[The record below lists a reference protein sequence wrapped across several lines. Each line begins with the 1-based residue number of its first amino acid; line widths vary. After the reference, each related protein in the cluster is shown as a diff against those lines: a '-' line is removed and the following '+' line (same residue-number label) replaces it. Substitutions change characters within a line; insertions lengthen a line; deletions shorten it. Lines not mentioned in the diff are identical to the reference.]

1 MSKSVLMT
9 VLMVFVGSLAWAQER
24 PVVNAPGEEE
34 TFSGGRPVYAKGK
47 PSDDFGKTFE
57 GYVQVDET
65 WEDVRIV
72 RSRTEAG
79 KTPDVGVKF
88 TGTPRVSVVERVEP
102 MFVDWVQDDE
112 EEWVF
117 SPVIAVTW
125 FERIVVQPSEKRI
138 FAEKIENDRLFT
150 YAAKEVIGAEYCLEY
165 RCGALYRFDP
175 KPVSCR
181 WLAPKK
187 GESENCFQ

>member
-1 MSKSVLMT
+1 MSRFLFVMLLLMCVSVPCL
-9 VLMVFVGSLAWAQER
+9 AQER
-24 PVVNAPGEEE
+24 PVVTAPDDEE
-34 TFSGGRPVYAKGK
+34 TFSGGRPVYAKEK

-175 KPVSCR
+175 RPASCR